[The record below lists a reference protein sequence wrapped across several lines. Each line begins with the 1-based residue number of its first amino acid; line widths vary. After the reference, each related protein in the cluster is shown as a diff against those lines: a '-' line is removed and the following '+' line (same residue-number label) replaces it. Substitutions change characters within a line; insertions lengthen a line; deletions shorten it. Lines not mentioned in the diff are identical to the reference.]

1 MLSYSTTRN
10 FWLYFESRIKQLAQ
24 TPPMTWKPFKYQWQ
38 WQLKSSPA
46 ELWPYVADTQRV
58 NQAAHLP
65 VMIYTETPLET
76 GGSQRSGHL
85 NKFGLS
91 IEWEEYPFEWVR
103 EREYSVL
110 RVFKDGPLSRVFIRM
125 VLEPNSA
132 GTLLK
137 YTVEATP
144 ANIVGFLGS
153 LQQFG
158 WEARRNF
165 ERVFQQIDTAIQQ
178 QLRQIIPLPVTPLAG
193 PGPARLQELTR
204 QLAAQGHELRWT
216 QRLADLLLTAPDQ
229 DLARLRPYVL
239 ADTWD
244 APRRTI
250 LELFLSAAKIGLLN
264 MRWDMLCP
272 LCRGAKVVASS
283 LDEVKKGLH
292 CATCNINFEADLAQN
307 VELTFTPH
315 PQIRPVYEQT
325 YCVGGPMVTPHIL
338 VHQVVE
344 PGETCILPVEIEAG
358 GYRLRTQHP
367 GVEAWI
373 ELNSDQPINALTI
386 QADAD
391 ALQVVPLAAPPQAN
405 PSHPD
410 NHSLVL
416 TMTNQ
421 APYAQRIYIER
432 AGWYTDAATAAQ
444 VTTLQH
450 FRDLFSDQVLRPGE
464 EIGVQSMTVLFSDL
478 VGSTAMYNRRG
489 DAASYA
495 IVREQFAFLQRIIR
509 EYEGAIVK
517 TIGDAIMAAFT
528 DPAKGVG
535 AALAIQQE
543 INNFNTAHP
552 NEPLLIKLG
561 LHQGPCL
568 AVNLNDRLDYFGTTV
583 NLAAR
588 LEGQSHGGDVVIS
601 EKLRWDPAVDKLLQ
615 AKDIQV
621 DTFATSIKGFD
632 EHFCL
637 FRLSLPS
644 PARKEPPGTSH
655 MVTVQSAEGG

>member
-1 MLSYSTTRN
+1 
-10 FWLYFESRIKQLAQ
+10 
-24 TPPMTWKPFKYQWQ
+24 MTWKPFTYQWQ

-46 ELWPYVADTQRV
+46 ELWPHVADTQRV

-65 VMIYTETPLET
+65 VMVYTETPLET
-76 GGSQRSGHL
+76 GGSRRSGHL
-85 NKFGLS
+85 SKFGVS
-91 IEWEEYPFEWVR
+91 IEWEEHPFQWVR
-103 EREYSVL
+103 EQEYSVL
-110 RVFKDGPLSRVFIRM
+110 RVFKGGPLARVFIKM
-125 VLEPNSA
+125 VLEPNPG

-144 ANIVGFLGS
+144 ANIIGLLGS

-158 WEARRNF
+158 WEVRRNF
-165 ERVFQQIDTAIQQ
+165 ERVFQQIDIAIQQ
-178 QLRQIIPLPVTPLAG
+178 RLRQVIPLSVTPLTG
-193 PGPARLQELTR
+193 PGQARLQELTR
-204 QLAAQGHELRWT
+204 QLASQGHELRWT
-216 QRLADLLLTAPDQ
+216 QHLADLLLTAPDQ

-239 ADTWD
+239 AAAWD

-283 LDEVKKGLH
+283 LDEVKKGVH
-292 CATCNINFEADLAQN
+292 CATCNIDFEADLAQN

-315 PQIRPVYEQT
+315 PQIRPVFEQT

-338 VHQVVE
+338 VHQVIE
-344 PGETCILPVEIEAG
+344 PGETRVLLTEIEAG
-358 GYRLRTQHP
+358 SYRIRTQQP

-373 ELNSDQPINALTI
+373 EWNSDRSINSLAI
-386 QADAD
+386 QANAD
-391 ALQVVPLAAPPQAN
+391 TLQVVPLAAPPQAG
-405 PSHPD
+405 PSRHAD
-410 NHSLVL
+410 RSLTL

-421 APYAQRIYIER
+421 ASYAQRIYIER
-432 AGWYTDAATAAQ
+432 AGWYTDAAIAAQ

-464 EIGVQSMTVLFSDL
+464 EIGVQSMTILFSDL
-478 VGSTAMYNRRG
+478 VGSTAMYNRWG

-543 INNFNTAHP
+543 INNFNAAHP

-588 LEGQSHGGDVVIS
+588 LEGQSRGGDVVIS
-601 EKLRWDPAVDKLLQ
+601 EKLRRDPVVDKLLQ
-615 AKDIQV
+615 ALDIQV

-637 FRLSLPS
+637 FRLSLPT
-644 PARKEPPGTSH
+644 RETTPPF
-655 MVTVQSAEGG
+655 VTQAVNLPQTTN

>member
-1 MLSYSTTRN
+1 MLSYRPTRN
-10 FWLYFESRIKQLAQ
+10 LRLYFESRIKQLAQ
-24 TPPMTWKPFKYQWQ
+24 TPPMTWKPFTYQWQ
-38 WQLKSSPA
+38 WQLKSSPE

-76 GGSQRSGHL
+76 GGSRRSGHL
-85 NKFGLS
+85 SKFGLS
-91 IEWEEYPFEWVR
+91 IEWEEHPFEWVR

-110 RVFKDGPLSRVFIRM
+110 RVFKEGPLARVFIRM

-132 GTLLK
+132 GTLLQ
-137 YTVEATP
+137 YMVEATP
-144 ANIVGFLGS
+144 ANIVGFFGA

-178 QLRQIIPLPVTPLAG
+178 HRRQVFPLPVIPLAG
-193 PGPARLQELTR
+193 PGQARLQELSR
-204 QLAAQGHELRWT
+204 QLAGQGHELRWT

-244 APRRTI
+244 APRRTM
-250 LELFLSAAKIGLLN
+250 LELFLSAAKMGLLN

-272 LCRGAKVVASS
+272 LCRGAKIVASS
-283 LDEVKKGLH
+283 LDEVKKGVH
-292 CATCNINFEADLAQN
+292 CATCNIDFEADLAQN

-338 VHQVVE
+338 VHQVIE
-344 PGETCILPVEIEAG
+344 PGETRVLPVEIEAG
-358 GYRLRTQHP
+358 GYRIRTQQL
-367 GVEAWI
+367 GVEAWL
-373 ELNSDQPINALTI
+373 ELNSGQPINALAI
-386 QADAD
+386 RADTD
-391 ALQVVPLAAPPQAN
+391 ALQVVPLAAPSQAK
-405 PSHPD
+405 PSRPD
-410 NHSLVL
+410 NHAL
-416 TMTNQ
+416 TLTITNG
-421 APYAQRIYIER
+421 ASYAQRIYIER
-432 AGWYTDAATAAQ
+432 ADWYTDAATAAQ

-478 VGSTAMYNRRG
+478 VGSTAMYNRWG
-489 DAASYA
+489 DATSYA

-528 DPAKGVG
+528 DPAMGVG

-543 INNFNTAHP
+543 INNFNAVHP
-552 NEPLLIKLG
+552 NEPLVIKLG

-568 AVNLNDRLDYFGTTV
+568 AVNLNNRLDYFGTTV

-601 EKLRWDPAVDKLLQ
+601 EKLRRDPAVDKLLQ
-615 AKDIQV
+615 AMDIQV

-644 PARKEPPGTSH
+644 PAGQEPPGASH
-655 MVTVQSAEGG
+655 IFAVDAAEGS

>member
-1 MLSYSTTRN
+1 
-10 FWLYFESRIKQLAQ
+10 
-24 TPPMTWKPFKYQWQ
+24 MTWKPFAYQWQ

-58 NQAAHLP
+58 NQAVHLP
-65 VMIYTETPLET
+65 AMIYTETPLET
-76 GGSQRSGHL
+76 GGSRRSGHL
-85 NKFGLS
+85 SKFGLS

-110 RVFKDGPLSRVFIRM
+110 RVFKGGPLARVFIRM
-125 VLEPNSA
+125 VLEPNLA

-144 ANIVGFLGS
+144 ANLIGFLGS

-165 ERVFQQIDTAIQQ
+165 ERVFQQIDSAIQQ
-178 QLRQIIPLPVTPLAG
+178 QLGQVIPLPAPALTGAG
-193 PGPARLQELTR
+193 QARLQELSR
-204 QLAAQGHELRWT
+204 QLATQGHELRWT

-239 ADTWD
+239 ADIWD
-244 APRRTI
+244 APRRAI

-283 LDEVKKGLH
+283 LDEVKKGVH
-292 CATCNINFEADLAQN
+292 CATCNIDFEADLTQN

-315 PQIRPVYEQT
+315 AQIRPVQEQT
-325 YCVGGPMVTPHIL
+325 YCIGGPMVTPHIL

-344 PGETCILPVEIEAG
+344 PGETRILPVKLEAG
-358 GYRLRTQHP
+358 SYRIRTEQP
-367 GVEAWI
+367 GVETWL
-373 ELNSDQPINALTI
+373 ELNSDPPVNSLAVQINADT
-386 QADAD
+386 
-391 ALQVVPLAAPPQAN
+391 LQVVPLAAPPPAI
-405 PSHPD
+405 PSRPD
-410 NHSLVL
+410 NNPL
-416 TMTNQ
+416 TLTNGT
-421 APYAQRIYIER
+421 PFAQRIYLER

-464 EIGVQSMTVLFSDL
+464 EIGVQGMTILFSDL
-478 VGSTAMYNRRG
+478 VGSTAMYNRSG

-495 IVREQFAFLQRIIR
+495 IVREQFAFLQRVIR

-543 INNFNTAHP
+543 INTFNTAHP

-588 LEGQSHGGDVVIS
+588 LEGQSRGGDVVIS
-601 EKLRWDPAVDKLLQ
+601 EKLRRDPAVDKLLQ
-615 AKDIQV
+615 AMEVQV
-621 DTFATSIKGFD
+621 DAFATSIKGFD
-632 EHFCL
+632 EHFSL
-637 FRLSLPS
+637 FRLSLGSPS
-644 PARKEPPGTSH
+644 RKQSPGSSH
-655 MVTVQSAEGG
+655 IVAVHAAEGGQQNPFFKPHAIGKGEE